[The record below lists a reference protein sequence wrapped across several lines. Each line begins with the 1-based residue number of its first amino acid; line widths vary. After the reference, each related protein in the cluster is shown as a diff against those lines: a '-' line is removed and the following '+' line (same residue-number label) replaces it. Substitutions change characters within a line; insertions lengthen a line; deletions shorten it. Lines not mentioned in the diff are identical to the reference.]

1 MLEDERLDDG
11 PMEAQHV
18 RWIPSSLLDLPPLE
32 PVFAL
37 RTPRRIYLQAMP
49 SSREALRALL
59 QTQPF
64 EISVEVDGD
73 TAPLRH
79 VPLQD
84 VHEVRLAPDLALPWG
99 HFYWIADGLQDD
111 LAAAGDNPGAGLAQG
126 RHRLAVVEETLRS
139 WRGRSPCELQVLCEA
154 WESKKAIDDLGL
166 EGEHLP
172 SASDYALQLT
182 NHLVTRTG
190 SPAFAEWM
198 ADLARTAGSNRAWS
212 FPQLSRAERQ
222 LLESYLQHRTLGN
235 VALASPTGMI
245 AGWHLLLSMALLGVW
260 YAGLLVHAEYEHDL
274 DEALVASLWMLDQG
288 FWCDESLV
296 HDTLR
301 HLHAKGHTEPA
312 LAQVLSASLAGAP
325 TRT

>member
-59 QTQPF
+59 QNQPF

-84 VHEVRLAPDLALPWG
+84 VHEARLVPDLPLPWG

-111 LAAAGDNPGAGLAQG
+111 LAAAADNPGAGLAQG
-126 RHRLAVVEETLRS
+126 RWRLAVVEETLRA
-139 WRGRSPCELQVLCEA
+139 WRKRSPCELQVLCEA
-154 WESKKAIDDLGL
+154 WESKKAIDDLGMG
-166 EGEHLP
+166 GERLP
-172 SASDYALQLT
+172 PAADYARDLT
-182 NHLVTRTG
+182 NHLVTRTA
-190 SPAFAEWM
+190 SPAFADWM
-198 ADLARTAGSNRAWS
+198 ADLVRTAGSNRVS
-212 FPQLSRAERQ
+212 GFPLLSRAERQ

-245 AGWHLLLSMALLGVW
+245 AGWHLLLSVALLAVW
-260 YAGLLVHAEYEHDL
+260 YAGLLVSAEYEQDL

-296 HDTLR
+296 HETLR
-301 HLHAKGHTEPA
+301 HLDAKGHTQPA
-312 LAQVLSASLAGAP
+312 LAHTLSASLAGAP